1 MTLWK
6 EHLGIKER
14 HREKDKEQERDLMRT
29 ICDPVVGYDYW
40 KAISKQNSLAFAKL
54 FPWTPQVRACGVRA
68 CVRCWA
74 CAVCAVLGVSGGCG
88 MCD

>member
-1 MTLWK
+1 VTLWK

-54 FPWTPQVRACGVRA
+54 FPWTPQVRVCGVCGVCVRVCGVGRVR

-74 CAVCAVLGVSGGCG
+74 
-88 MCD
+88 

>member
-54 FPWTPQVRACGVRA
+54 FPWTPQVRARVR
-68 CVRCWA
+68 CVR
-74 CAVCAVLGVSGGCG
+74 
-88 MCD
+88 

>member
-40 KAISKQNSLAFAKL
+40 KAISKQNSLTFAKL
-54 FPWTPQVRACGVRA
+54 FPWTPQVRVRVR
-68 CVRCWA
+68 CVRWA
-74 CAVCAVLGVSGGCG
+74 CAVCRARWS
-88 MCD
+88 